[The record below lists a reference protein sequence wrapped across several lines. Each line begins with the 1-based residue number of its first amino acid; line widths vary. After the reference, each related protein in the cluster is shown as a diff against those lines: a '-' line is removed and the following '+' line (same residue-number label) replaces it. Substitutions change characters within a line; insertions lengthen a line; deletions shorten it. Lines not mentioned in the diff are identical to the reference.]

1 MAIAR
6 QRSPRRAMASR
17 VRVSHRR
24 GRLPTAMASGEN
36 VANRGRPGAPALAG
50 RVALVTGASRGIGR
64 AIALALARQ
73 GAYVFVNYRQDRRGA
88 RACVARMREAGG
100 DGEAA
105 RGDVRRPGDVARVL
119 GRVRRRCGRLD
130 ILVSNAGVAPRA
142 PGLERVSP
150 AAWRDTLATNL
161 TGAFLCT
168 RAAVPLMRRQRFGRI
183 IYIGSLAGMRGGT
196 IGPHYAA
203 SKAGLMGL
211 MQWAFREAAPFRT
224 TVNVLAPAFVITALA
239 AGAYRTAAARSRM
252 TARVPLGRA
261 CTPEEVGAAVA
272 FLAGPDAGYIT
283 GEWIT
288 MAGGR

>member
-1 MAIAR
+1 MPTSRSSTTRAAITR
-6 QRSPRRAMASR
+6 TERFSPGRG
-17 VRVSHRR
+17 RR
-24 GRLPTAMASGEN
+24 GATLLP
-36 VANRGRPGAPALAG
+36 G

-73 GAYVFVNYRQDRRGA
+73 GAYVFVNYRKDRRGA
-88 RACVARMREAGG
+88 EEAVARLREAGG
-100 DGEAA
+100 NGEAA
-105 RGDVRRPGDVARVL
+105 RADVRRPGEVARL
-119 GRVRRRCGRLD
+119 FARVRRRCGRLD

-142 PGLERVSP
+142 PGVERVSP

-168 RAAVPLMRRQRFGRI
+168 RAAAPLMRRQRFGRI
-183 IYIGSLAGMRGGT
+183 IYIGSLAGLRGGT

-211 MQWAFREAAPFRT
+211 MQWTFREVARYRT
-224 TVNVLAPAFVITALA
+224 TVNVVAPAFVITALT
-239 AGAYRTAAARSRM
+239 AGAYRTAAARALM
-252 TARVPLGRA
+252 AARVPVGRP
-261 CTPEEVGAAVA
+261 CTPEEVAAVVA